1 MQKSKSK
8 SKNVRI
14 PSIARIACVLDGEP
28 RLDEYFERLDP
39 DPTDQPSNEN
49 LQPSFEAH
57 GFENGVKVH
66 ADMAVQMTDQ
76 GKSLVIDFPCRY
88 VL

>member
-1 MQKSKSK
+1 MVK
-8 SKNVRI
+8 
-14 PSIARIACVLDGEP
+14 ARIATVNLNRCVLDGEP

-39 DPTDQPSNEN
+39 DPPDQPSNEN
-49 LQPSFEAH
+49 LRPSFEAH
-57 GFENGVKVH
+57 GFENGVKVR

-88 VL
+88 IL